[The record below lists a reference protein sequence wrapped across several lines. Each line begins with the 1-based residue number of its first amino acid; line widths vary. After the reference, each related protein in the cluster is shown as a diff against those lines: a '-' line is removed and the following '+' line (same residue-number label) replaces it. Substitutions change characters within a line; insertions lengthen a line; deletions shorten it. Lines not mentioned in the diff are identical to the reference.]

1 MTAHAE
7 EVWTARM
14 EPETRYAK
22 SEDLHIAYQVVG
34 QGPKDL
40 VLVPPFVSHVE
51 HYWEEPLVARFLTR
65 LASFSRLILFD
76 KRGTGL
82 SDRVAPDRLPT
93 LEQRMDDVRAVMDA
107 AGSERAALF
116 GPSEGGPMSAL
127 FAATYPERTS
137 ALILYATFASTI
149 RDASYP
155 WPMDPA
161 QRRTVIEAIPQHW
174 GRGSSVDLLAPS
186 LAGDERFR
194 RWWARLERLGASPGA
209 AMALRRMNGQIDIRD
224 TLSVIRV
231 PTLVLHRSGDLDTS
245 IEEGRYLAAHI
256 PGARFVE
263 LPGADHLPWA
273 GNQDAILDEVEEFL
287 TGVRPV
293 AEPDRVL
300 ATVLFTDIVG
310 STEHAAEL
318 GDRHWRDVLV
328 SHHGIV
334 RRELDRFR
342 GGRSRP
348 WATAFWPP
356 STGRRGGCAVPARSA
371 TACEAS
377 GCRSGPGCTP
387 GNVSS
392 SRTTSVASPCT
403 LGRGWQPRPSP
414 RRCWYPAPSRT
425 WWSVQASSL
434 RTGASTG
441 CEASPG
447 SGACMPCSAPS
458 RLLTG
463 VARPGHP
470 QPPDP

>member
-1 MTAHAE
+1 MWE
-7 EVWTARM
+7 EVWMAGM
-14 EPETRYAK
+14 EPETRYAR

-34 QGPKDL
+34 QGPSDL

-51 HYWEEPLVARFLTR
+51 LYWEEPLVNRFLTR

-82 SDRVAPDRLPT
+82 SDRVPPDRLPT

-127 FAATYPERTS
+127 FAATYPGRTS
-137 ALILYATFASTI
+137 ALILYGTLASTI

-155 WPMDPA
+155 WPMDPTE
-161 QRRTVIEAIPQHW
+161 RRTVIEAIPQHW
-174 GRGSSVDLLAPS
+174 GRGTSVDLLAPS

-224 TLSVIRV
+224 TLPVIRV
-231 PTLVLHRSGDLDTS
+231 PTLVLHRTDDLDTS

-273 GNQDAILDEVEEFL
+273 DQDAILDEVEEFL

-293 AEPDRVL
+293 PEPDRVL

-318 GDRHWRDVLV
+318 GDRRWGDVLV
-328 SHHGIV
+328 SHHAIV
-334 RRELDRFR
+334 RRQLDRFR
-342 GGRSRP
+342 GREVKTVGDGFL
-348 WATAFWPP
+348 ATFD
-356 STGRRGGCAVPARSA
+356 GPARA
-371 TACEAS
+371 VRCACAIRD
-377 GCRSGPGCTP
+377 GVRSVGVSIRAGLHTGECEFV
-387 GNVSS
+387 GDDVRGIAVHIGARVAAKAQSDEVLVSS
-392 SRTTSVASPCT
+392 TVKD
-403 LGRGWQPRPSP
+403 L
-414 RRCWYPAPSRT
+414 
-425 WWSVQASSL
+425 VV
-434 RTGASTG
+434 
-441 CEASPG
+441 G
-447 SGACMPCSAPS
+447 SGIEFEDRGVH
-458 RLLTG
+458 RLRG
-463 VARPGHP
+463 VPGDWRLYTV
-470 QPPDP
+470 QRAF